1 MPDIGDSVFVYFENN
16 GKAIAL
22 GSQRTDGGQN
32 SDYQRQKIKVLQVQ
46 IKCFRFTPNTA
57 ELVAGRGAS
66 DSSSGNYAR
75 IIMNDSSGISIE
87 STQNINSRK
96 YTRDAVLLMKK

>member
-1 MPDIGDSVFVYFENN
+1 M
-16 GKAIAL
+16 L
-22 GSQRTDGGQN
+22 
-32 SDYQRQKIKVLQVQ
+32 
-46 IKCFRFTPNTA
+46 RFTPNTA

-87 STQNINSRK
+87 STQNIKITAENTLIMQASDEK
-96 YTRDAVLLMKK
+96 

>member
-32 SDYQRQKIKVLQVQ
+32 SDYQTPENKSLTSTDKML
-46 IKCFRFTPNTA
+46 RFNAKYSRTC
-57 ELVAGRGAS
+57 
-66 DSSSGNYAR
+66 
-75 IIMNDSSGISIE
+75 
-87 STQNINSRK
+87 SRK
-96 YTRDAVLLMKK
+96 RSK